1 MCYFHNPS
9 LTGSQQNP
17 TKQDKTKH
25 CIVPILS
32 LSLSLS
38 LSLVSNVV
46 EWIKWVAEKFHL
58 PEKRQPRLP
67 QKKKKNKRRRRRRR
81 KRRKQNDDQLSARFC
96 CFWIFHGMTWRG
108 EFVRPLLPMG
118 KNPLLHLSEGFESV
132 AEFSR
137 FLSMGRKRT
146 TSSIFFGAS
155 KSSSSAILT
164 LLSLLLSG
172 FIVVSRRLKCEI

>member
-1 MCYFHNPS
+1 VCYFHNPS
-9 LTGSQQNP
+9 SQQAPNRTP
-17 TKQDKTKH
+17 QNKTEH
-25 CIVPILS
+25 WFIPILS
-32 LSLSLS
+32 LF

-46 EWIKWVAEKFHL
+46 EWIKWVAGKG
-58 PEKRQPRLP
+58 QPRLP
-67 QKKKKNKRRRRRRR
+67 PKGRKTKKEENKTTTNFPQGFVAFEFSMGCR
-81 KRRKQNDDQLSARFC
+81 
-96 CFWIFHGMTWRG
+96 GG

-118 KNPLLHLSEGFESV
+118 KNPLLHLSEGFEFV

-137 FLSMGRKRT
+137 FLSMGRKTT

-172 FIVVSRRLKCEI
+172 FIVVYRRLKCEI

>member
-1 MCYFHNPS
+1 MSWSELSGLLKSFTF
-9 LTGSQQNP
+9 LKTGSPASPQ
-17 TKQDKTKH
+17 KRKKTKEEEGEEKEENKTTTNF
-25 CIVPILS
+25 PQGF
-32 LSLSLS
+32 
-38 LSLVSNVV
+38 
-46 EWIKWVAEKFHL
+46 VAFEF
-58 PEKRQPRLP
+58 PMGCR
-67 QKKKKNKRRRRRRR
+67 
-81 KRRKQNDDQLSARFC
+81 
-96 CFWIFHGMTWRG
+96 GG

-118 KNPLLHLSEGFESV
+118 KIPLLHLSEGFEFV

-155 KSSSSAILT
+155 KSPSSATLT